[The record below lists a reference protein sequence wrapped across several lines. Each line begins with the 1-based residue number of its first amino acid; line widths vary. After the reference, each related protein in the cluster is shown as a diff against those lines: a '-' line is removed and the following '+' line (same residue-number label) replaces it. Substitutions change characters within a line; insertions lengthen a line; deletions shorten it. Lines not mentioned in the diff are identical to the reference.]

1 MTKNKTDKGLH
12 KNNIMQS
19 FKIIKP
25 GKLIYCLDNGG
36 IMQGRIIENKADL
49 YKVKIDGKVYE
60 AHARGKLKKEG
71 TSPVVGD
78 NVSLSLTDEEKNIAV
93 IDSIIERRV
102 YIKRPKL
109 ANITQLVLVISSINP
124 KPDLLMLDKQLAFA
138 EFLGIN
144 AIIVLNKADLD
155 DKNKFE
161 EIKQIYENIN
171 YEVIVTE
178 AKLSKGVDKLKSKL
192 QNQVNALSGNSGV
205 GKSTLINQ
213 IFNLE
218 LTKEGE
224 ISKKNKRGK
233 NTTTTSYLY
242 TIDKDTYVADTP
254 GFSTF
259 SIEEIESKNLADYFV
274 EFNKYKALCKYTG
287 CSHIKEDCCRIK
299 TELKNGNISLT
310 RYQNYCKIYE
320 ELKDKEEHKW

>member
-1 MTKNKTDKGLH
+1 
-12 KNNIMQS
+12 
-19 FKIIKP
+19 
-25 GKLIYCLDNGG
+25 
-36 IMQGRIIENKADL
+36 MQGLIIENKADL
-49 YKVKIDGKVYE
+49 YRIKVDTKIYE
-60 AHARGKLKKEG
+60 AHARGKFKKEG
-71 TSPVVGD
+71 ISPVVGD
-78 NVSLSLTDEEKNIAV
+78 YVVITVTDEEKNIAV
-93 IDSIIERRV
+93 IDKIIEREI

-109 ANITQLVLVISSINP
+109 ANITQLVLVISSIEP

-155 DKNKFE
+155 DKKKFD
-161 EIKQIYENIN
+161 EIKKIYENIN

-178 AKLSKGVDKLKSKL
+178 AKLSKGIDELKRKLL
-192 QNQVNALSGNSGV
+192 NHVNALSGNSGV

-213 IFNLE
+213 IFKLE

-242 TIDKDTYVADTP
+242 TIDKDTYLADTP

-274 EFNKYKALCKYTG
+274 EFNKYKGLCKYTG
-287 CSHIKEDCCRIK
+287 CSHIKEDCCNIK
-299 TELKNGNISLT
+299 TELENGNISLS